1 MEMRLWTDQMF
12 LRGILDFETDGSRY
26 KWRERCPSQTDS
38 NWGKHCYCCWF
49 GQKWQ
54 SNRIK
59 NDSRIFEPPQGS
71 RSSDSVRGFG
81 KEEVVCTF
89 CSTLLDPWAKGRSSH
104 ILQRHYRDGRC
115 RQNFL
120 KKLITRDETWRFS
133 YDGETQWHSSEWVG
147 ETSPRPKILKFQRS
161 RIKTMFVN
169 FFDSQ
174 GVVHKEFVPEEK
186 K

>member
-120 KKLITRDETWRFS
+120 KNLLREMRPGVFPMTAN
-133 YDGETQWHSSEWVG
+133 HSDTVLNGLVRHPLGRRYWNSKG
-147 ETSPRPKILKFQRS
+147 PASRPCS
-161 RIKTMFVN
+161 
-169 FFDSQ
+169 
-174 GVVHKEFVPEEK
+174 
-186 K
+186 